1 VRINLFVQQPT
12 VAGAPGAVGA
22 PPGPACGGTRR
33 PPAGT
38 ARACAAAVLLALAAR
53 AAVAVAGGPAA
64 APQGLAPADIAAAY
78 ARQVDRRLELPVAEQ
93 QAYARLLWAALA
105 AAGVVA
111 ERPQYALLVDRSPHV
126 QAAMVWWLD
135 PPQAALLV
143 GASPVSTGRPSGF
156 EHFETPLGVF
166 EHSLANPDFR
176 AEGTRNEFGIRGY
189 GDKGM
194 RVYDFGWVMAQRAWR
209 PGEQPMRLQVHATDP
224 VLLEPRLG
232 QRESKGCI
240 RIPAALNRL
249 LDRHG
254 LLDADY
260 EDALAAGRA
269 LWVLLPDRQPAA
281 WPGRYLVIVD
291 SLRSARPDWARPPAP
306 QRPQP
311 SRKGSS
317 ASQGQ
322 TTPSST
328 AK

>member
-1 VRINLFVQQPT
+1 VRINLFVRKPV
-12 VAGAPGAVGA
+12 VARACSDAGLLPGGAAG
-22 PPGPACGGTRR
+22 R
-33 PPAGT
+33 PPAFAARGCAT
-38 ARACAAAVLLALAAR
+38 ATLLALAAWV
-53 AAVAVAGGPAA
+53 AGAVAGEPAA
-64 APQGLAPADIAAAY
+64 APLAPAPADIVAAY
-78 ARQVDRRLELPVAEQ
+78 AREVDRRLEPPAAEQ
-93 QAYARLLWAALA
+93 QAYARQLWAALA
-105 AAGVVA
+105 SAGIVPD
-111 ERPQYALLVDRSPHV
+111 RPQYAVLVDRSPHV

-194 RVYDFGWVMAQRAWR
+194 RVYDFGWVMAQRAWK
-209 PGEQPMRLQVHATDP
+209 PGEQLMRLQMHATDP
-224 VLLEPRLG
+224 LLLEPRLG

-240 RIPAALNRL
+240 RIPATLNRL

-260 EDALAAGRA
+260 EAALAAGQA
-269 LWVLLPDRQPAA
+269 LWVLRPDRQPAA

-291 SLRSARPDWARPPAP
+291 SLRSERPDWARPAPP